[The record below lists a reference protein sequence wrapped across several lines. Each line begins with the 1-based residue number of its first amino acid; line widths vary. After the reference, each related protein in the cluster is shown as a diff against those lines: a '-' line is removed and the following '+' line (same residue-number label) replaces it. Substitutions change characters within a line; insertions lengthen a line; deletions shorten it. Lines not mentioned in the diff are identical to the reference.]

1 MFRETKKVVV
11 VGSCP
16 VGMEVARQ
24 LMERGESVKMIDDIK
39 ADVAKAR
46 TRGFIVEQ
54 INLQDDEALKRIGI
68 GGDADIL
75 FALLNDDA
83 SNVFLVISARAIAP
97 NLPIVSIG
105 GVRDTIMRLYAAGAT
120 KVIDPY
126 RISGYKIYE
135 YMHRSLIAET
145 LEHTVFG
152 HVDLDIAEI
161 HVQEDSYIHG
171 QYLDEL
177 ALSERYNLI
186 VLGVVD
192 REYGDNLI
200 FATDPKRHKLDGGD
214 ILVVIGPEDAFAQ
227 FEHDLDAGVGAQ
239 GDDIL

>member
-1 MFRETKKVVV
+1 MYKETKNVVV

-24 LMERGESVKMIDDIK
+24 LMERGELVKMVDDIN
-39 ADVAKAR
+39 ADVEKAR
-46 TRGFIVEQ
+46 TLGFAVEQ

-68 GGDADIL
+68 GADADIL
-75 FALLNDDA
+75 FALLNEDA
-83 SNVFLVISARAIAP
+83 SNVFLVISARALAP
-97 NLPIVSIG
+97 DLPIVSIG
-105 GVRDTIMRLYAAGAT
+105 GVRDTIVRLYAAGAT

-152 HVDLDIAEI
+152 KVDLDIAEI
-161 HVQEDSYIHG
+161 HVQEHSYIHG
-171 QYLDEL
+171 KYMDDLC
-177 ALSERYNLI
+177 LSERYNLV

-192 REYGDNLI
+192 REYGDKLI

-214 ILVVIGPEDAFAQ
+214 ILVVIGPEDALTRFQ
-227 FEHDLDAGVGAQ
+227 HDLDAADQ
-239 GDDIL
+239 TLDDEHR